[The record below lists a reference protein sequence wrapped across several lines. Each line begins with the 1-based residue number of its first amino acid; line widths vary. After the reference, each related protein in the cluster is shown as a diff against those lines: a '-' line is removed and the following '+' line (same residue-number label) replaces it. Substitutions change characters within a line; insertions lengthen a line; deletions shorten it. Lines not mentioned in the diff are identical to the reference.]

1 MKPILGKPMVEQM
14 IERVM
19 RSRYVKEVTIA
30 TTNLPDDQP
39 LFELA
44 QKNGIS
50 CYRGSAE
57 DVLERITEAAH
68 QSKADLIVELLGD
81 NPLVHA
87 DLIDEVIEFYQSGS
101 FDYVA
106 NVTTEYPHAGSNLKK
121 FPTGIRVQVF
131 PVEILEQC
139 EIESHTPYH
148 RENSTTYIYE
158 NPEFFRLV
166 YLEAKGRWESLNRP
180 ELTFAV
186 NYQKN
191 FDLVSYIFETAYPN
205 DPNFSLSEVMKI
217 YDSNPTLKD
226 LMGK

>member
-1 MKPILGKPMVEQM
+1 M
-14 IERVM
+14 
-19 RSRYVKEVTIA
+19 
-30 TTNLPDDQP
+30 
-39 LFELA
+39 
-44 QKNGIS
+44 
-50 CYRGSAE
+50 
-57 DVLERITEAAH
+57 
-68 QSKADLIVELLGD
+68 
-81 NPLVHA
+81 
-87 DLIDEVIEFYQSGS
+87 
-101 FDYVA
+101 
-106 NVTTEYPHAGSNLKK
+106 KK

-139 EIESHTPYH
+139 EKESHTPYH

-158 NPEFFRLV
+158 NPESFRLG
-166 YLEAKGRWESLNRP
+166 YFEAKGRWESLNRP

-226 LMGK
+226 LMGN